1 MSLLPPETIDRLPT
15 MDRAAID
22 ALEVGV
28 VGVDDKGV
36 ILVYNAAE
44 SRLSGLDAAA
54 VEGRNFFTQ
63 VAPCCNNRLLY
74 GRFKEG
80 VAQDS
85 LALTLPYTFT
95 YKMKPTNVTVQL
107 ARTQR
112 TNWILIARR

>member
-1 MSLLPPETIDRLPT
+1 MTLLPQSLIDQLPS
-15 MDRAAID
+15 MDRAALD

-28 VGVDDKGV
+28 VGVDDKGIV
-36 ILVYNAAE
+36 LVYNLAE
-44 SRLSGLDAAA
+44 SRLSGVAPSAA
-54 VEGRNFFTQ
+54 EGRNFFTQ
-63 VAPCCNNRLLY
+63 VAPCTNNRLLY

-80 VAQDS
+80 VAQDR
-85 LALTLPYTFT
+85 LALIVPYTFT